1 MIDTLLS
8 YDFAWK
14 PYSIEQSL
22 ATDKT
27 HIFRISV
34 DNHFQKIKRKL
45 AEVLSEREQEKASR
59 MFIQKDKERYAVSKF
74 CLRTILGLCLNTEP
88 SAIDFV
94 FHEHK
99 KPTVRGIEFNI
110 SHTGDYVLIAISPK
124 TVGIDVEYLN
134 KEFDFKSI
142 LDITFSK
149 MEIDFI
155 GNKDVDPTNFYVMW
169 TRKEALLKASGE
181 GVSDNLHLI
190 DCLGEYLERNKQV
203 FKMRTFMIEDNY
215 VASIATNLD
224 QRELLFWNWSGE

>member
-14 PYSIEQSL
+14 PYSIDQPL

-34 DNHFQKIKRKL
+34 DNHFQKIKKQL
-45 AEVLSEREQEKASR
+45 AEVLSEREQEKAGR
-59 MFIQKDKERYAVSKF
+59 MFIQKDKERYVVSKF
-74 CLRTILGLCLNTEP
+74 CLRTILALCSNKDAHEVEF
-88 SAIDFV
+88 I

-99 KPTVRGIEFNI
+99 KPTVKDIEFNI
-110 SHTGDYVLIAISPK
+110 SHTGDYVLIAVSPK
-124 TVGIDVEYLN
+124 PVGIDVEYLN
-134 KEFDFKSI
+134 TEFDFKSI

-149 MEIDFI
+149 KEIDFI
-155 GNKDVDPTNFYVMW
+155 GNGDINPANFYAMW

-190 DCLGEYLERNKQV
+190 DCLSEYLERNKEV
-203 FKMRTFMIEDNY
+203 FKMRTFMIDDSY
-215 VASIATNLD
+215 VASIATSLD
-224 QRELLFWNWSGE
+224 QKELQFWNWI

>member
-14 PYSIEQSL
+14 PYSIDQHL

-34 DNHFQKIKRKL
+34 DDHFQKIKKQL
-45 AEVLSEREQEKASR
+45 GEVLSEREQEKAGR
-59 MFIQKDKERYAVSKF
+59 IFIQKDKERYAVSKF
-74 CLRTILGLCLNTEP
+74 CLRTILALCLKKAAAEVEF
-88 SAIDFV
+88 I
-94 FHEHK
+94 FHDHK
-99 KPTVRGIEFNI
+99 KPTVKDIEFNI

-124 TVGIDVEYLN
+124 PVGIDVEFLN
-134 KEFDFKSI
+134 DEFDFKSI

-149 MEIDFI
+149 KEIDFI
-155 GNKDVDPTNFYVMW
+155 GNEAVNPTNFYTMW

-190 DCLGEYLERNKQV
+190 DCLSEYLERKKEV
-203 FKMRTFMIEDNY
+203 FKMRTFMIEDSY
-215 VASIATNLD
+215 VASIATSLD
-224 QRELLFWNWSGE
+224 QKELNFWNWV

>member
-14 PYSIEQSL
+14 PYSIEEQL
-22 ATDKT
+22 AADKT

-34 DNHFQKIKRKL
+34 DKLFHKIKRKL
-45 AEVLSEREQEKASR
+45 PEVLSDREQEKAGR
-59 MFIQKDKERYAVSKF
+59 IFIQKDKERYAVSKF
-74 CLRTILGLCLNTEP
+74 CLRTILSLCLNKAPQE
-88 SAIDFV
+88 IEFI

-99 KPTVRGIEFNI
+99 KPTVKDIEFNI

-124 TVGIDVEYLN
+124 PVGIDIEYLN
-134 KEFDFKSI
+134 TEFDFQSI

-149 MEIDFI
+149 KEIDFI
-155 GNKDVDPTNFYVMW
+155 GKKNINPANFYAMW

-190 DCLGEYLERNKQV
+190 DCLSEYLERKKAV
-203 FKMRTFMIEDNY
+203 FKMRTFMIEESY
-215 VASIATNLD
+215 VASIATSLD
-224 QRELLFWNWSGE
+224 QKLLQFWNWR